1 MVNTENGF
9 TQPWSSGTK
18 QKASLAGPFVIISL
32 IGASKTSE
40 RSGALF
46 LRHPATSYKTI
57 LCGFPRCLS
66 LPEECVK
73 TEWFLNFYSLHCV
86 KILVKEGT
94 CLETHATGLHSDNLM
109 QGLEPKFQAGF
120 WAAAFVVCV
129 IWNPWYPL
137 HKLPLSYNPC
147 FVKPVSCPLSKS
159 LRECT

>member
-9 TQPWSSGTK
+9 TQPWSSETK
-18 QKASLAGPFVIISL
+18 QKASLAGPFLIVSL
-32 IGASKTSE
+32 ISASKTSE

-46 LRHPATSYKTI
+46 LGHSATSYKTI

-66 LPEECVK
+66 LPEEHVK

-94 CLETHATGLHSDNLM
+94 CLETHATGLHSDNLNPSFR
-109 QGLEPKFQAGF
+109 QGFGLLPLL
-120 WAAAFVVCV
+120 FVSFGTQD
-129 IWNPWYPL
+129 IHRTGSPFTPT
-137 HKLPLSYNPC
+137 LSYNLC
-147 FVKPVSCPLSKS
+147 FVKPVSCPLSNS